1 MALHRETETALLKPI
16 IYTYNPGLVLGP
28 RALEDFNILRSNSLT
43 ASDFKY
49 SLEID
54 PSSLRLPWPSSFP
67 ASRQC
72 KHWRDAENACI
83 SFLQEV
89 YAIDPSERGKLPD
102 GVSDQSTELA
112 LSQRARSAITN
123 AVNAAIYMNPE
134 ASATRISMV
143 TKFYLLAWL
152 HDGQSLFHLVDV
164 ISLLRH

>member
-28 RALEDFNILRSNSLT
+28 RALEDFNILRSNSLA
-43 ASDFKY
+43 ASDFKH

-83 SFLQEV
+83 SFLKEV
-89 YAIDPSERGKLPD
+89 YAIDLSERGKLPD

-152 HDGQSLFHLVDV
+152 HDGQTLFHLIDV
-164 ISLLRH
+164 ISLLWH